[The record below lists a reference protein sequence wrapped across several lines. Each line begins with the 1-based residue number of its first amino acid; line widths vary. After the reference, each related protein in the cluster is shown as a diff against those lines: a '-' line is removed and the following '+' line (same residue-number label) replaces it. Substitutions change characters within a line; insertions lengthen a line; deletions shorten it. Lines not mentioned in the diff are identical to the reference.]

1 MEEGRSIGREQGS
14 QHKMGS
20 GRVAA
25 VAVAAGDDNIEV
37 AAAATVAVAS
47 SSGQHDDDANG
58 GAQQVN
64 VLSRVIPS
72 PFAFPFCVQKQAIAG
87 YQVNWLSKIGDA
99 PISGQLVL
107 RWLIYVRSN

>member
-1 MEEGRSIGREQGS
+1 MEEGRSIGREHGS

-25 VAVAAGDDNIEV
+25 VAVAAGDDHIEV

-64 VLSRVIPS
+64 VLSRAIPS
-72 PFAFPFCVQKQAIAG
+72 PFSPRCACRNKQSQGISKLIAC
-87 YQVNWLSKIGDA
+87 SKIGGA
-99 PISGQLVL
+99 LISDQLVL
-107 RWLIYVRSN
+107 